1 MEGDTDFDDVI
12 TPTSLQSMILKLVEG
27 LELESEEMDGKIDL
41 LMLEVSFGDTWTLDE
56 WVDYAKEKI
65 LS

>member
-1 MEGDTDFDDVI
+1 
-12 TPTSLQSMILKLVEG
+12 MILKLVEG
-27 LELESEEMDGKIDL
+27 LELESEEMDVKIDL

-65 LS
+65 LSWDHTY

>member
-1 MEGDTDFDDVI
+1 
-12 TPTSLQSMILKLVEG
+12 MILTLVEG
-27 LELESEEMDGKIDL
+27 LGLESEEMDGKIEL
-41 LMLEVSFGDTWTLDE
+41 LMLEVSLGDTWTLDE